1 MRGLKSVAAPGILQ
15 GVLKTVCL
23 ISRTFLVVLVCCA
36 SVRAANSE
44 PAAVSVRSQSAPRAR
59 VAIAED
65 LGSISTFNPDAG
77 RVEQLLNRSL
87 LIFTGK
93 ATREMAWRGLV
104 SSNDIVGVK
113 VVSGP
118 GGSSGTRPSVVAAIV
133 KGLIDSG
140 HPRQKIVIWDKH
152 RTDLARAGYVE
163 LARRL
168 GVEVISSFEEGYDD
182 DAFYDTALL
191 GKLVWGD
198 HDFGKN
204 TDTTGRRSYVSRLI
218 TKRLTKIVNV
228 TPLLNH
234 NLAGVSGNLHT
245 LAMDSVDNTIR
256 FESSPEHLA
265 QAVPEIYALEAL
277 GDKVVLNVVDAL
289 ICQYQGE
296 ERSLLHYSTMLG
308 QIRISTDPVA
318 LDTLSIDEIE
328 SQRLT
333 HKIEAP
339 KPNMKIYTNAHLL
352 ELGVGKTNHIDIIR
366 SP

>member
-1 MRGLKSVAAPGILQ
+1 MRELKLAATPGILY
-15 GVLKTVCL
+15 GMLKTVCQIL
-23 ISRTFLVVLVCCA
+23 RIVSVLLVWCESA
-36 SVRAANSE
+36 SAAAS
-44 PAAVSVRSQSAPRAR
+44 PATVSVRPQTAPRAR

-65 LGSISTFNPDAG
+65 LGSISAFSPDAE
-77 RVEQLLNRSL
+77 RVGQLFNRAL
-87 LIFTGK
+87 LTFTGK
-93 ATREMAWRGLV
+93 ATSEAAWRGLI
-104 SSNDIVGVK
+104 SSNDIVGIK

-118 GGSSGTRPSVVAAIV
+118 GASSGTRPSVVAAIL
-133 KGLIDSG
+133 KGLIGSG
-140 HPRQKIVIWDKH
+140 HSRQKIVIWDKH
-152 RTDLARAGYVE
+152 RTDLARAGYLD

-168 GVEVISSFEEGYDD
+168 GVEVVSSFEEGYDN

-204 TDTTGRRSYVSRLI
+204 TDTAGRRSYVSRLI
-218 TKRLTKIVNV
+218 TKRLTKIINV

-234 NLAGVSGNLHT
+234 NLAGVSGSLYT
-245 LAMDSVDNTIR
+245 LSMDSVDNTIR

-296 ERSLLHYSTMLG
+296 ERSHLHYSTMLG

-318 LDTLSIDEIE
+318 LDTLSIGEIE

-333 HKIEAP
+333 RKIEAP

-352 ELGVGKTNHIDIIR
+352 ELGLDKTNHIDVIR
-366 SP
+366 AP